1 MPDNDAIPVDDIT
14 LTDDDNDTNP
24 SDSENDSEV
33 TTKEVTDP
41 SKPSKPGYEY
51 VDTDPNS
58 YEEEDEEWQEL
69 YAQNMTYD
77 DYDDFVSS
85 LEKDKNVYKA
95 NGNRMDSGND
105 IEKITNNVCGI
116 FGMPYQFSQYVD
128 PVMDELGSTTST
140 NIGRKYSQKIL
151 SVMPVLFLTPGE
163 PLFMGKKD
171 GLLFGGKKSK
181 ANLASQIFHTLN
193 GEDQDEID
201 EDGRYYT
208 FAQNFNEYRKY
219 ANTALRALAFF
230 MGIQDMRVPIP
241 GKDKDELLSALDIT
255 HFMSND
261 FTKLFGTHCVVP
273 FYLDAETS
281 ISEDFSND
289 TTESMISQ
297 TANGFSQ
304 TAREI
309 QFIMGS
315 KDPGGLLKAM
325 GSAVTDIGTNFI
337 SAAGDLSDALVGKN
351 LLSRLTGELTT
362 IVSGGKIVFPEIWSG
377 SSYSKSYNI
386 NLKLRS
392 PDPDPVSIFL
402 NIYMPIIL
410 LVSMAAPRQINAKSN
425 SYESPFLVR
434 ATYKSIFNC
443 DLGII
448 QSLSITKGGSDRWNV
463 MGQPYTADVSI
474 TLKDLYSDM
483 FISKMMGLIA
493 NTAQMDYLATM
504 AGVNLNDFEIG
515 RLMRLGAMI
524 IGDAPRDYVTDF
536 WGGISSGLAQTAA
549 GFLGNFA
556 DVRSLGW

>member
-1 MPDNDAIPVDDIT
+1 MPDNDNNVT
-14 LTDDDNDTNP
+14 LTDVTGPSTP
-24 SDSENDSEV
+24 SD
-33 TTKEVTDP
+33 
-41 SKPSKPGYEY
+41 PGYQY
-51 VDTDPNS
+51 VDTSIDE
-58 YEEEDEEWQEL
+58 YEEEDEYWEDL
-69 YAQNMTYD
+69 YDQQGMDVDTYREYID
-77 DYDDFVSS
+77 S
-85 LEKDKNVYKA
+85 LDNNGNVYSTK
-95 NGNRMDSGND
+95 NGKIRSKD
-105 IEKITNNVCGI
+105 IKKITDNVCGI
-116 FGMPYQFSQYVD
+116 FGMPYQFDQFVD
-128 PVMDELGSTTST
+128 PELDEVGDKVNSHV
-140 NIGRKYSQKIL
+140 GRKYSQKIL
-151 SVMPVLFLTPGE
+151 SVMPILFLTPGE
-163 PLFMGKKD
+163 PLFMGKGNGRWSDKTEVA
-171 GLLFGGKKSK
+171 GR
-181 ANLASQIFHTLN
+181 IFRALH
-193 GEDQDEID
+193 GEDDDEID

-208 FAQNFNEYRKY
+208 FAQNFREYKKY
-219 ANTALRALAFF
+219 ANTALRSLAFF
-230 MGIQDMRVPIP
+230 MGIQDMKVPVP
-241 GKDKDELLSALDIT
+241 GSTRDELLSQLDIT

-261 FTKLFGTHCVVP
+261 FTKIFGAHCVLP

-315 KDPGGLLKAM
+315 KDSGGLLKAM
-325 GSAVTDIGTNFI
+325 GSAVTDIGTNLA

-351 LLSRLTGELTT
+351 LLSRITGELTT
-362 IVSGGKIVFPEIWSG
+362 IVSGGKIIFPEIWSG

-402 NIYMPIIL
+402 NIYMPIVL
-410 LVSMAAPRQINAKSN
+410 LVSMAAPRQINGKSN

-448 QSLSITKGGSDRWNV
+448 QSLSITKGGPDRWNV

-483 FISKMMGLIA
+483 FISKMMGLVA

-504 AGVNLNDFEIG
+504 AGVNLNDYEFG
-515 RLMRLGAMI
+515 RLMKLSAMI
-524 IGDAPRDYVTDF
+524 LRDAPRDYVSDF
-536 WGGISSGLAQTAA
+536 WGGITSGLAQTAA
-549 GFLGNFA
+549 GILGNFS